1 MTNQLI
7 ISYPIQIMPTYYIMV
22 NSENII
28 NLYKKYKSVG
38 GFGIYSLDT
47 LTGKDIQPNDINSLV
62 QQERDLIDLY
72 NTTYDV
78 PITLD
83 ILEKQFLGRKRID
96 AHVRMTTKMSRYRLP
111 HEYSNVQCHDPYA
124 IFMRSNAIKGYMNRE
139 YWKER
144 TVMKNE
150 LA

>member
-1 MTNQLI
+1 
-7 ISYPIQIMPTYYIMV
+7 MPAYYIMV

-38 GFGIYSLDT
+38 GFGIYSLDS
-47 LTGKDIQPNDINSLV
+47 LIGKDIQPNDINSLV

-96 AHVRMTTKMSRYRLP
+96 VNLRVTTKMSRYRLP
-111 HEYSNVQCHDPYA
+111 HEYSNVQCSDPYA
-124 IFMRSNAIKGYMNRE
+124 IFMRSNTIKGYMNRE

-144 TVMKNE
+144 SVMKNE

>member
-1 MTNQLI
+1 
-7 ISYPIQIMPTYYIMV
+7 MPLYYIMV
-22 NSENII
+22 NNENII
-28 NLYKKYKSVG
+28 KLYKKYKSVG
-38 GFGIYSLDT
+38 GFGIYSLDS
-47 LTGKDIQPNDINSLV
+47 LIGKDIQPNDINSLV

-96 AHVRMTTKMSRYRLP
+96 VNLRVTTKMSRYRLP
-111 HEYSNVQCHDPYA
+111 HEYSNVQCSDPYA
-124 IFMRSNAIKGYMNRE
+124 IFMRSNTIKGYMNRE

-144 TVMKNE
+144 SVMKNE

>member
-1 MTNQLI
+1 
-7 ISYPIQIMPTYYIMV
+7 MPTYYIMV

-28 NLYKKYKSVG
+28 QLYKKYKSVG

-47 LTGKDIQPNDINSLV
+47 LTGKDIQPNNIAALV
-62 QQERDLIDLY
+62 QQERDLIELY
-72 NTTYDV
+72 NITYDV
-78 PITLD
+78 PITRD

-96 AHVRMTTKMSRYRLP
+96 AHVRMTTKMSNYRLP
-111 HEYSNVQCHDPYA
+111 HEYSHAIGDDPYA
-124 IFMRSNAIKGYMNRE
+124 IFMRSNTIKGYMNRE

-144 TVMKNE
+144 SVMKNE

>member
-1 MTNQLI
+1 
-7 ISYPIQIMPTYYIMV
+7 MPTYYIMV

-38 GFGIYSLDT
+38 GFGIYSLDA
-47 LTGKDIQPNDINSLV
+47 LIGKDIQPNDIKSLV

-72 NTTYDV
+72 NATYDA
-78 PITLD
+78 PITCD
-83 ILEKQFLGRKRID
+83 ILEKQFLGRKRIN
-96 AHVRMTTKMSRYRLP
+96 ANVRVTIKMSRYRLP
-111 HEYSNVQCHDPYA
+111 HEYSHARGYDPYD
-124 IFMRSNAIKGYMNRE
+124 IFMRSNTIKGYMNRE

>member
-96 AHVRMTTKMSRYRLP
+96 AHVRVTTKMSRYRLP
-111 HEYSNVQCHDPYA
+111 HEYSNAQCNDPYT